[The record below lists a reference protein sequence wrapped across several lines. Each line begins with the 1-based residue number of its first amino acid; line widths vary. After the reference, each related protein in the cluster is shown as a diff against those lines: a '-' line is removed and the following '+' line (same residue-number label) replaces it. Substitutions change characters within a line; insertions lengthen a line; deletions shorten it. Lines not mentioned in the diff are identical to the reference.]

1 MCIQRNG
8 PRWVHSL
15 NGDRTRLAGDTMLR
29 LGTYFLFALFL
40 ITLGACAVNR
50 HVLTKEELAC
60 RRVEY
65 MHQTGV
71 EQEQAIQKIVRR
83 MKRKCDDAAAS
94 GQQPVFDILIISGG
108 GDKGSFAAG
117 FMAGW
122 SAVNGPMARP
132 QFDIVTGVST
142 GALIAPFAFTD
153 DALADARILKI
164 YQEPNK
170 DWSQPRDWFFFLPG
184 RESFVDAAGLK
195 RDIGREV
202 NRNLILAM
210 AKGAA
215 EDRLLAI
222 GTTNL
227 DLGVSRTWD
236 LTEEAHRA
244 LSKPKSVV
252 RPAERI
258 HDILRASAAIPAV
271 FPPVVIDDALY
282 VDGGTTSNILIIDD
296 LRSPNTPRGIF
307 RRKYPELPLPLLRY
321 WIVVNNRL
329 TPEPKI
335 IQPSW
340 VSITEASVDTIIRSS
355 EVATLRQF
363 AEQVDYVRYT
373 EPDTHIELRYVAI
386 PDTWTPLQPG
396 IFQIENMKALS
407 NIGLVMG
414 LDPGS
419 WKTDLARPGA
429 PETAREPSCPI
440 APSH

>member
-1 MCIQRNG
+1 
-8 PRWVHSL
+8 
-15 NGDRTRLAGDTMLR
+15 MLR
-29 LGTYFLFALFL
+29 FGTYLLLVGFSLA
-40 ITLGACAVNR
+40 LGACAVNR
-50 HVLTKEELAC
+50 HVLTREELAC

-65 MHQTGV
+65 LHQTET
-71 EQEQAIQKIVRR
+71 EQSQAIQKIVRR
-83 MKRKCDDAAAS
+83 MKRKCDETAAT
-94 GQQPVFDILIISGG
+94 GQPPVLDILIISGG

-122 SAVNGPMARP
+122 SAVVGPLARP
-132 QFDIVTGVST
+132 KFDIVTGVST

-184 RESFVDAAGLK
+184 RESFVDSAGLK

-202 NRNLILAM
+202 NQSIILAM

-244 LSKPKSVV
+244 LSQPKNVV

-271 FPPVVIDDALY
+271 FPPVVIDDAFY

-307 RRKYPELPLPLLRY
+307 RRRYPDLPLPLLRY

-363 AEQVDYVRYT
+363 AEQIEYVRYT
-373 EPDTHIELRYVAI
+373 EPNTHIELRYVAI
-386 PDTWTPLQPG
+386 PDTWTPIKPG
-396 IFQIENMKALS
+396 IFQIENMKVLS
-407 NIGLVMG
+407 NIGLAMG
-414 LDPGS
+414 LDPES
-419 WKTDLARPGA
+419 WKTDLAHPGA
-429 PETAREPSCPI
+429 PENAPEPICPTAPDR
-440 APSH
+440 

>member
-1 MCIQRNG
+1 
-8 PRWVHSL
+8 
-15 NGDRTRLAGDTMLR
+15 MLR
-29 LGTYFLFALFL
+29 VVTYFLLALFSL
-40 ITLGACAVNR
+40 VLSGAWGCAVNR

-65 MHQTGV
+65 LHQTEM
-71 EQEQAIQKIVRR
+71 EQERSIQKIVRR
-83 MKRKCDDAAAS
+83 MKRKCDEAATT
-94 GQQPVFDILIISGG
+94 GEKPVFDILIISGG

-122 SAVNGPMARP
+122 SAVSGPMARP
-132 QFDIVTGVST
+132 RFDIVTGVST

-210 AKGAA
+210 ARGAA

-244 LSKPKSVV
+244 LTEGAGSAHSAQRV
-252 RPAERI
+252 

-296 LRSPNTPRGIF
+296 LRSANTPRGIF
-307 RRKYPELPLPLLRY
+307 RRQYPDLPLPLLRY

-335 IQPSW
+335 IQPTW

-363 AEQVDYVRYT
+363 AEPVEYVRNT
-373 EPDTHIELRYVAI
+373 EPETRIELRYVAI
-386 PDTWTPLQPG
+386 PNTWTPLKPG
-396 IFQIENMKALS
+396 IFQQENMQALS
-407 NIGLVMG
+407 NIGLGMG
-414 LDPGS
+414 LDPES
-419 WKTDLARPGA
+419 WRTDLARPGVFQVPA
-429 PETAREPSCPI
+429 DVSCPQP
-440 APSH
+440 PSK

>member
-1 MCIQRNG
+1 MLAFL
-8 PRWVHSL
+8 SL
-15 NGDRTRLAGDTMLR
+15 A
-29 LGTYFLFALFL
+29 
-40 ITLGACAVNR
+40 LGACAVNR

-83 MKRKCDDAAAS
+83 MKRKCDEAAAT
-94 GQQPVFDILIISGG
+94 GHRPVLDILIISGG

-122 SAVNGPMARP
+122 SAVTGPMARP

-184 RESFVDAAGLK
+184 RESFVDSAGLK

-202 NRNLILAM
+202 NRNLILAL

-244 LSKPKSVV
+244 LSQPKGVV

-307 RRKYPELPLPLLRY
+307 RRKYPGVPLPLLRY

-335 IQPSW
+335 IQPTW

-386 PDTWTPLQPG
+386 PTTWTPLQPG

-407 NIGLVMG
+407 NIGLSMG

-419 WKTDLARPGA
+419 WKTDLAHPA
-429 PETAREPSCPI
+429 ATESTPEILCPVTPSP
-440 APSH
+440 

>member
-1 MCIQRNG
+1 
-8 PRWVHSL
+8 
-15 NGDRTRLAGDTMLR
+15 MLR
-29 LGTYFLFALFL
+29 FGIYALLALFSL
-40 ITLGACAVNR
+40 SLGACAVNR

-65 MHQTGV
+65 MHQAEA
-71 EQEQAIQKIVRR
+71 EQERSIQKIVRR
-83 MKRKCDDAAAS
+83 MKRKCDEAAAT
-94 GQQPVFDILIISGG
+94 GQRPVLDILIISGG

-122 SAVNGPMARP
+122 SAVTGPMARP

-210 AKGAA
+210 ARGAA

-236 LTEEAHRA
+236 LTEEAYQA
-244 LSKPKSVV
+244 LSERMGSP
-252 RPAERI
+252 RPAERV

-307 RRKYPELPLPLLRY
+307 RRQYPELPLPLLRY

-335 IQPSW
+335 IQPTW

-363 AEQVDYVRYT
+363 AEQVEYVRHT

-386 PDTWTPLQPG
+386 PNTWTPLKQG
-396 IFQIENMKALS
+396 IFQAENMQALS
-407 NIGLVMG
+407 NIGLTMG
-414 LDPGS
+414 LDPAS
-419 WKTDLARPGA
+419 WRTDLARPSA
-429 PETAREPSCPI
+429 FQLPADISCPQP
-440 APSH
+440 PSQ